1 MALPRVYVKGDACHW
16 EGTLY
21 AIQEARVALPPWS
34 IEALV
39 LRLPPPQ
46 PGYTSDDRSS
56 EGDPVST
63 TAVTFAARFLG
74 LSLVTWL
81 VIILLV
87 IVVAVAVSRRRV

>member
-1 MALPRVYVKGDACHW
+1 VP
-16 EGTLY
+16 
-21 AIQEARVALPPWS
+21 I
-34 IEALV
+34 
-39 LRLPPPQ
+39 
-46 PGYTSDDRSS
+46 
-56 EGDPVST
+56 

>member
-1 MALPRVYVKGDACHW
+1 
-16 EGTLY
+16 
-21 AIQEARVALPPWS
+21 
-34 IEALV
+34 
-39 LRLPPPQ
+39 
-46 PGYTSDDRSS
+46 
-56 EGDPVST
+56 VST

>member
-1 MALPRVYVKGDACHW
+1 LALPRVYVKGDACHW

-21 AIQEARVALPPWS
+21 AIQEARVALPPRS

-39 LRLPPPQ
+39 LACRRRSRGNP
-46 PGYTSDDRSS
+46 SDDRSS
-56 EGDPVST
+56 EDDPVST